1 MGEVIILGP
10 SPNDAVLI
18 NRGEPTGFDT
28 LRGGQGDDT
37 LGFEFGV
44 EGYVF
49 GDRGN
54 DFITGT
60 VPGKA
65 ANMFGGDGDDTI
77 VGLGGPS
84 FMQGNQGNDSIVGS
98 ESNDSIRGGQ
108 DNDTIE
114 GDLGNDTIHGD
125 NGNDFIVGDD
135 PSFGIGFGDLSIT
148 RDIILGNQGEDTIFG
163 SDGSDTIYGGQGD
176 DLIDIFTEDLDHT
189 GGSDVIFGDLG
200 NDTIGREDSDN
211 PNNPETGVPGND
223 TLLGGE
229 GNDSV
234 VGGYGEDDL
243 FGDEGNDTVR
253 GGLAGRDFLNGG
265 DGDDSLLGGD
275 ESFPTDPNFI
285 FGDTIEGG
293 AGNDTIL
300 GEGGDDS
307 IDGGIG
313 DDSIEGGD
321 GRDTLAGGEG
331 EDWIV
336 GDDGNDSIEDGDDI
350 DTLFGENGSDTIL
363 GGDGDDTIDGGDGDD
378 SLIGGLGEDA
388 LEGGAGSDTLIGNE
402 VGAVAADAGDL
413 FIYDLVDVTEV
424 SGGPQAVTQQQADF
438 IQSFDV
444 NNDILLIED
453 RTFTIAGQTVTYGDV
468 FSDANADG
476 MGSAD
481 LGQIGAA
488 QVGNDTVIYLE
499 NGALGS
505 GYNND
510 ADVALATLLGVQANT
525 VTSNNFDLIE

>member
-1 MGEVIILGP
+1 MGEVTILGP
-10 SPNDAVLI
+10 GPNDAVLI
-18 NRGEPTGFDT
+18 NRGEPVGFDS
-28 LRGGQGDDT
+28 LRGGDGDDT

-44 EGYVF
+44 EGYLF

-54 DFITGT
+54 DFLIGT

-65 ANMFGGDGDDTI
+65 ANIYGGKGDDI
-77 VGLGGPS
+77 ILSLGGPS
-84 FMQGNQGNDSIVGS
+84 FMQGNIGNDSIVGD

-108 DNDTIE
+108 DDDTIE
-114 GDLGNDTIHGD
+114 GNLGNDTIYGD
-125 NGNDFIVGDD
+125 LGNDFIVGDD

-148 RDIILGNQGEDTIFG
+148 RDFIFGNQGEDTIFG
-163 SDGSDTIYGGQGD
+163 SDGSDTIYGGKD
-176 DLIDIFTEDLDHT
+176 DDMIDIFTEDLDHT

-200 NDTIGREDSDN
+200 NDTIGREDSGN
-211 PNNPETGVPGND
+211 ANNPDKD

-229 GNDSV
+229 GDDSV
-234 VGGYGEDDL
+234 VGGYGDDDL

-307 IDGGIG
+307 IDG
-313 DDSIEGGD
+313 E
-321 GRDTLAGGEG
+321 
-331 EDWIV
+331 
-336 GDDGNDSIEDGDDI
+336 
-350 DTLFGENGSDTIL
+350 
-363 GGDGDDTIDGGDGDD
+363 DGDD
-378 SLIGGLGEDA
+378 SLIGGLGADT

-402 VGAVAADAGDL
+402 AGAVAADAEDL
-413 FIYDLVDVTEV
+413 FVYDLIDVTEVDPV

-444 NNDILLIED
+444 NNDILLIGD
-453 RTFTIAGQTVTYGDV
+453 RTFTIAGQTVTYGDL
-468 FSDANADG
+468 FSAADADG
-476 MGSAD
+476 IGTAD

-488 QVGNDTVIYLE
+488 QVGDDTVIYLE
-499 NGALGS
+499 NGVLGS
-505 GYNND
+505 GYNNG